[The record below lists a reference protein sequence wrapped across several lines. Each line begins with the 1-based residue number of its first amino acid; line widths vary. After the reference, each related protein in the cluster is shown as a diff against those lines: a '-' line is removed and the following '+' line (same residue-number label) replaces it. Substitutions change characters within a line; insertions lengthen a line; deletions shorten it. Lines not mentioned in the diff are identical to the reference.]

1 MHLNHRKYA
10 LFRKYASKSE
20 SSSGMLTIADW
31 GKLLGRPFS
40 SLHNLIIYQKC
51 STLLPFVFLCL
62 FPIFSVP
69 TPTISK
75 ITLLSIPL
83 PHLGEKSCRGSGHDG
98 TCGEQHCGGSGIER
112 VFVVICCRFVVLTRR
127 RTHLALRPRWAIFT

>member
-1 MHLNHRKYA
+1 MHYSGNMRLNLKALRGCSPLPIGGSCWGD
-10 LFRKYASKSE
+10 LFRRYTT
-20 SSSGMLTIADW
+20 SSSTRSVLHCS
-31 GKLLGRPFS
+31 LLSFS
-40 SLHNLIIYQKC
+40 ASFPYSL
-51 STLLPFVFLCL
+51 S
-62 FPIFSVP
+62 P